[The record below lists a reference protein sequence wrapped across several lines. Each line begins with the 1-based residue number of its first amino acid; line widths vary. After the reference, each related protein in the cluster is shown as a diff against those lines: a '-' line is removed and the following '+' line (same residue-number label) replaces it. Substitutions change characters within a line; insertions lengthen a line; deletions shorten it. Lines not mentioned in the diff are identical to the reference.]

1 MIDSYIP
8 TFSHTHIFLHIVR
21 VINRQSYIKTIEDL
35 RIKKSFVVLDLGML
49 ISGSYIRLSR
59 ISKQL
64 KLPIL
69 SKWSQIEDVAFGQ
82 VIIYCTAFFVKQPVN
97 EQSFVDIKADEILSG
112 LSFFTLSSYQKFEEK
127 YLGNKNDHS
136 WSSLTVRVTSCCPKS
151 NLLRLNYAYFIY
163 LPIKK
168 NKRSCCLHWF

>member
-1 MIDSYIP
+1 
-8 TFSHTHIFLHIVR
+8 
-21 VINRQSYIKTIEDL
+21 
-35 RIKKSFVVLDLGML
+35 ML

-69 SKWSQIEDVAFGQ
+69 NKWSQIEDVAFGQ

-97 EQSFVDIKADEILSG
+97 EQSFVDIKTDGILSG
-112 LSFFTLSSYQKFEEK
+112 HSFFTLSNCPKFEEK
-127 YLGNKNDHS
+127 YLENKSDLS

-151 NLLRLNYAYFIY
+151 NLLRLNYVPIFI
-163 LPIKK
+163 
-168 NKRSCCLHWF
+168 SH

>member
-1 MIDSYIP
+1 M
-8 TFSHTHIFLHIVR
+8 
-21 VINRQSYIKTIEDL
+21 
-35 RIKKSFVVLDLGML
+35 VLDLGML

-69 SKWSQIEDVAFGQ
+69 NKWSQIEDVAFGQ
-82 VIIYCTAFFVKQPVN
+82 VIIYCTAFFVKQPIN
-97 EQSFVDIKADEILSG
+97 EQLFFDIKADEILSG
-112 LSFFTLSSYQKFEEK
+112 LSFFTLSNYQKFEEK
-127 YLGNKNDHS
+127 YLENKNDHS

-168 NKRSCCLHWF
+168 TKGLAVFIGSS